1 MAPRGYLTHAVLGP
15 AIWIVLLFVFSLLHV
30 LTKPT
35 LLVAAA
41 STIGLAVLAGRPKNG
56 WPRFFWVS
64 RPVLSGLGWLALDL
78 SILGTLL
85 LCFFNSFHPLPAWD
99 ADTYH
104 LTLPRLYLANH
115 GFRDVPWSV
124 YAFWP
129 RNIDLL
135 YALPL
140 AIGNHVTAASVH
152 FAFVILTLGVIKRL
166 SASAGTWR
174 AGAIGAALFL
184 ANPIVQFESS
194 VAYVDIAFAFFMAAA
209 FAFAIA
215 SLDSASHKSFHV
227 LMCGVSSGLLAGVK
241 LTGFVGAGLIG
252 ALLVFE
258 GRRRGDR
265 AWLRTAA
272 LFLGPVLLLGLPW
285 FLLTWLSTGNPVY
298 PFCWDTFG
306 GPYWNDTLTA
316 HLVAWNS
323 RIGMGRGVSDWLLL
337 PVRVFLDSG
346 NDYRHFDGRLSPIW
360 VGLIPLAGLAAIR
373 QPLVKRCVLVAGGY
387 FVFWAISSQQ
397 ARLLIPA
404 LPILA
409 TASAVAL
416 FRFVEMIKN
425 ATLRRTVWTVVP
437 VVAAALLFSSGG
449 EERTRARRLFSNIGI
464 SGASLPEAAVPE
476 IFRIIDTL
484 PENARILFLNT
495 NRGFFCHREFVADSF
510 FEASQIN
517 ELWFKGRPLPEIV
530 SLLEQE
536 RITHVLLFVV
546 DAGIKYPLA
555 VGRLFE
561 DGRYVRPVANLG
573 RERMILY
580 ELVPAEAQP

>member
-15 AIWIVLLFVFSLLHV
+15 AIWIVFLFVSSVLHV

-35 LLVAAA
+35 LIVAAA
-41 STIGLAVLAGRPKNG
+41 STIVLAVLAGRPKDS
-56 WPRFFWVS
+56 WPRFFRVS
-64 RPVLSGLGWLALDL
+64 RPALSDLGWLILGL
-78 SILGTLL
+78 SILGTLP
-85 LCFFNSFHPLPAWD
+85 LCFFNSLHPQPAWD

-124 YAFWP
+124 YSFWP

-152 FAFVILTLGVIKRL
+152 FAFVILTLGVIGRL

-174 AGAIGAALFL
+174 AAAIGAALFL
-184 ANPIVQFESS
+184 ANPVVQFESS

-209 FAFAIA
+209 FAFAVA
-215 SLDSASHKSFHV
+215 FVDSAGHKSFHV

-241 LTGFVGAGLIG
+241 LTGFVGAALIG

-258 GRRRGDR
+258 GRRRQDP
-265 AWLRTAA
+265 AWLRTAV
-272 LFLGPVLLLGLPW
+272 LFLGPVLILGLPW

-298 PFCWDTFG
+298 PFFWNTFG

-316 HLVAWNS
+316 DLVAWNS
-323 RIGMGRGVSDWLLL
+323 RIGMGREVSDWLLL
-337 PVRVFLDSG
+337 PIRVFLEGG

-360 VGLIPLAGLAAIR
+360 VGLLPLAGLAAIR
-373 QPLVKRCVLVAGGY
+373 QPLVKRCLLVAGGY
-387 FVFWAISSQQ
+387 FVLWAISSQQ

-404 LPILA
+404 LPVLA
-409 TASAVAL
+409 IASAVAL
-416 FRFVEMIKN
+416 FRYVEMIKS
-425 ATLRRTVWTVVP
+425 ATLRRSVWIVVP
-437 VVAAALLFSSGG
+437 VVAAALLFSSGD
-449 EERTRARRLFSNIGI
+449 EERARARHLSSIIGI

-476 IFRIIDTL
+476 IFRIIDAL

-517 ELWFKGRPLPEIV
+517 EIWFKGRTLPEIV

-546 DAGIKYPLA
+546 DAGIQYPLA
-555 VGRLFE
+555 VGGLLT
-561 DGRYVRPVANLG
+561 DGRYARPVARLE

-580 ELVPAEAQP
+580 ELVSPAQP